1 VDGNVRQL
9 AQSRHEAVASIVDGA
24 LKAQP
29 SLNVVDVTAALLKQF
44 ATHDCAGVAGIGDL
58 TRKAMEGER
67 APSKVDLE
75 VSRESIPIVIIDAP
89 FPEAA
94 MGGDAYDAID
104 ATQCLPD
111 FDRLPAEFGKKHSVI
126 RTGDKTV
133 VMNAAHYADLLQA
146 RDIAIKARQDSE
158 IYQQA
163 AAAAVQSLSDIET
176 ILGNDPASIGS
187 LTIYRWQDGTF
198 SVSAGGES
206 RTDSVVRLAL
216 KSMAEVAVEMRSRVE
231 SEAKVTDETTYQ
243 SGVEEVSF
251 RVEPA
256 SCDEKCQTEPVD
268 SAGQTGATQDTK
280 EPTSEQF

>member
-44 ATHDCAGVAGIGDL
+44 ATHDCAGVTYVGDF
-58 TRKAMEGER
+58 TRKAMDER

-75 VSRESIPIVIIDAP
+75 VSRESIPIAIIDAP

-104 ATQCLPD
+104 ATQCLPE

-176 ILGNDPASIGS
+176 ILCKSRESAFMLLVS
-187 LTIYRWQDGTF
+187 RDGTF
-198 SVSAGGES
+198 SACGDGIHHES
-206 RTDSVVRLAL
+206 TTVRALLSEFSGLILAQP
-216 KSMAEVAVEMRSRVE
+216 
-231 SEAKVTDETTYQ
+231 KVTDETTYQ

-268 SAGQTGATQDTK
+268 SAGQTGATQDTTEK
-280 EPTSEQF
+280 TSNQF

>member
-1 VDGNVRQL
+1 MDGNVRQL

-24 LKAQP
+24 MKAQP

-44 ATHDCAGVAGIGDL
+44 ATHDCAGVTYVGDF

-75 VSRESIPIVIIDAP
+75 VSREPVPIAIIDAP

-104 ATQCLPD
+104 ATQCLPE

-176 ILGNDPASIGS
+176 ILGDTSDS
-187 LTIYRWQDGTF
+187 VMIYRSADGTF
-198 SVSAGGES
+198 TAYSNAESSSNSVL
-206 RTDSVVRLAL
+206 RLAL
-216 KSMAEVAVEMRSRVE
+216 KGMAELAVEKRSRVE

-243 SGVEEVSF
+243 SGVEEVPCQ
-251 RVEPA
+251 VEQA
-256 SCDEKCQTEPVD
+256 SGEEKCQTEPVD